1 LKFNEEIRV
10 ILADHPITI
19 SGSVLRVAGIKAAE
33 EHFYDV
39 CAPQEIIDALKERK
53 IRADLFTF
61 WQRLPETGPKFSYHF
76 EWDNVAAIPL
86 RSYEDWL
93 KNQVHQNTRNKIRKA
108 AKKGIEVRVVPFDD
122 TLVNGMIGIFNESR
136 IRQGRPFA
144 HYGKSFQ
151 EVKEEWSSDS
161 ERCEFVAAY
170 FGSELVGF
178 IKLLYADRYART
190 SGTICKL
197 AHRDK
202 APMNALIAKAVQ
214 ICTDRRLE
222 YLVYGKFS
230 YGKKGPDTLS
240 EFKKYS
246 GFVQIDV
253 PRYFVPIT
261 GKGRMALAFGL
272 HKGPVEALPRPLIQ
286 AFLRIRSC
294 WHKKKFPAPTG
305 NTKDPFQ
312 VRLETQQR

>member
-1 LKFNEEIRV
+1 MREDIRI
-10 ILADHPITI
+10 ILADKPITV
-19 SGSVLRVAGIKAAE
+19 SGSILRVAGIKPEE

-39 CAPQEIIDALKERK
+39 VAPEAVIEQLKERK

-61 WQRLPETGPKFSYHF
+61 WQRLPDTRPRFSYYF
-76 EWDNVAAIPL
+76 ELDNVAAIPL
-86 RSYEDWL
+86 TTYEEWL
-93 KNQVHQNTRNKIRKA
+93 KKQVHENTRNKIRKS
-108 AKKGIEVRVVPFDD
+108 AKKGIEVRIVPFDD
-122 TLVNGMIGIFNESR
+122 ILVRGITEIFNESET
-136 IRQGRPFA
+136 RQGRPFA
-144 HYGKSFQ
+144 YYGKSFQ
-151 EVKEEWSSDS
+151 AVKEQWSSDS
-161 ERCEFVAAY
+161 ERSEFVGAY

-214 ICTDRRLE
+214 ICTDRKLE

-305 NTKDPFQ
+305 NTKDPLQ